1 MDRRDF
7 FGKAVVA
14 GLAGTSPLA
23 AQIMVAGP
31 SGVTIE
37 RAAEGMP
44 HKGKVLALVTPHLDD
59 GPIFAFGA
67 IAKLLREGYTG
78 YLIRS
83 SNDEKDSYDLSVGET
98 VLANERDARALV
110 QVTGLK
116 KVFDL
121 GYRNH
126 RMDDISRIELR
137 ARLIFLFR
145 LLRVDTVF
153 SYDPW
158 DHYEENPDHY
168 VTAQSVEAA
177 CWMAGGGKD
186 FPEHFEAGLKPYSVR
201 EKYYFARGPQQLVNR
216 VVDIGPTLDAKRAA
230 IHACKTMLTNMVKS
244 ANASLAARKLK
255 VPEFSGGGDGAIDAY
270 IRAACERRDA
280 ETGRKHGL
288 EYAEEF
294 HYIAPDPGL
303 EEYISRRAIP
313 L

>member
-7 FGKAVVA
+7 FAKAMVA
-14 GLAGTSPLA
+14 GLATRSPVA
-23 AQIMVAGP
+23 AQVNIAGP

-37 RAAEGMP
+37 RAVEGTP

-59 GPIFAFGA
+59 GPIFAFGT

-78 YLIRS
+78 YLIRT
-83 SNDEKDSYDLSVGET
+83 SNDEKDSYELSAGET

-110 QVTGLK
+110 QTCGLK

-186 FPEHFEAGLKPYSVR
+186 FPEHFEAGLKPHGVG

-230 IHACKTMLTNMVKS
+230 IHACRTMLIHMVKDV
-244 ANASLAARKLK
+244 NASLAARKLK
-255 VPEFSGGGDGAIDAY
+255 VPEFSAADDAAIDAY
-270 IRAACERRDA
+270 IKAICERRDA
-280 ETGRKHGL
+280 EAGRKHGL
-288 EYAEEF
+288 DYAEEF
-294 HYIAPDPGL
+294 RYIAPDPAV
-303 EEYISRRAIP
+303 EEYISHHAVA